1 MSMVINSN
9 VGAMQASNQLRG
21 NQDALTKS
29 LSRLSSGTKT
39 NDSSQNAADLAVSL
53 KLDAQ
58 VQRMTAAENNLS
70 SAMSFSQTQDG
81 YLRNIGKA
89 LDRMSELAIL
99 SQDVMK
105 PDDDRALYD
114 KEFQQLG
121 EFITEAGTKDFNGV
135 SLFTVNSLAV
145 TIDSEGNTLGL
156 TGIPLDTTTYTDV
169 TGGNVSTT
177 TAAVSA
183 LQKIKSAIGQL
194 GQDIAQ
200 LGSTQ
205 ARLNSTSQNLAISKM
220 NLSAASSKIKDVDV
234 AAESTEFAKYNILV
248 QSGTAMLAQA
258 NQLPQNVLRL
268 LQ

>member
-9 VGAMQASNQLRG
+9 VAAMQASGQLRG

-29 LSRLSSGTKT
+29 LNRLSSGSKT
-39 NDSSQNAADLAVSL
+39 NDSSGNAADIAVSL

-58 VQRMTAAENNLS
+58 VQRITAAENNLS
-70 SAMSFSQTQDG
+70 SAASFTQTQDG
-81 YLRNIGKA
+81 YLRNIGKV

-114 KEFQQLG
+114 KEFQQLSS
-121 EFITEAGTKDFNGV
+121 FITDTATKDFNGV
-135 SLFTVNSLAV
+135 SLFSTDSLAV
-145 TIDSEGNTLGL
+145 TIDSEGNTFSMSGVNLGS
-156 TGIPLDTTTYTDV
+156 TTYTDV
-169 TGGNVSTT
+169 TSGNVSTT
-177 TAAVSA
+177 TAAISA
-183 LQKIKSAIGQL
+183 LSKIKSAISQL
-194 GQDIAQ
+194 GKDIAQ

-205 ARLNSTSQNLAISKM
+205 ARLDSTAQNLSISKM